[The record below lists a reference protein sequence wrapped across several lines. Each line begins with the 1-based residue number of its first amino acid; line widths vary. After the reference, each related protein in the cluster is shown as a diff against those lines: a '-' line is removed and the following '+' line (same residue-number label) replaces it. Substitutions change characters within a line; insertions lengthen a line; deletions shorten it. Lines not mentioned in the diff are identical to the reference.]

1 MPRNNKGTII
11 FGSSTDKAR
20 KAKDRIAAAK
30 RVQQNRYEA
39 TKEDLKKTIELMYS
53 QKEYIKEIRKETLW
67 SHRKKL
73 DRN

>member
-30 RVQQNRYEA
+30 RVQENRYEA
-39 TKEDLKKTIELMYS
+39 TKAQTY
-53 QKEYIKEIRKETLW
+53 QTY
-67 SHRKKL
+67 
-73 DRN
+73 